1 MNIITEIRPIPKPIS
16 HKNLVDVAKRI
27 FSSDENILF
36 ENYKIKVGLDIEKE
50 CIFDLGNDSKIIICK
65 TSSWKNNSCVP
76 KNIFKAWNE
85 SMYYFHLIP
94 NNYKKIFF
102 VKMDFSQK
110 YCETLLQYYIRK
122 NYNFIPKEV
131 KCCDYFYDSGHIEEY
146 SFDIIKKVVGG

>member
-1 MNIITEIRPIPKPIS
+1 MNIFTETRTIPKPIS
-16 HKNLVDVAKRI
+16 HKDLVNIAKKI

-50 CIFDLGNDSKIIICK
+50 CIFDLGNESNIIICK
-65 TSSWKNNSCVP
+65 ASSWKDNSCVP

-94 NNYKKIFF
+94 NNYNKIFF

-110 YCETLLQYYIRK
+110 HCETLLQYYIRK
-122 NYNFIPKEV
+122 NYFFIPKGV
-131 KCCDYFYDSGHIEEY
+131 KCCDYFNGSDHVAEY
-146 SFDIIKKVVGG
+146 SFDIIKKVVGS